1 MNRLMNC
8 DNVVYSFRRFL
19 ASIMR
24 APRSHGFGVQSP
36 FAFDFIT
43 EVVRRRGDDVE
54 DAMLTD
60 TVDNSKIEFVSPKT
74 AFAYSSNTKRRLNK
88 FYHRLSEF
96 VGKHDEIERVY
107 VVEGIHCCGDNC
119 HQWTSLCKD
128 EAVTV
133 SFDVFDCGVA
143 FRVAN
148 MYKNNY
154 KVILL

>member
-54 DAMLTD
+54 DATLTD
-60 TVDNSKIEFVSPKT
+60 SVDNSKIEFVSPKT
-74 AFAYSSNTKRRLNK
+74 AFAYSSNTKLRLYK

-107 VVEGIHCCGDNC
+107 VVEGIHCYGDNC
-119 HQWTSLCKD
+119 HQWNSLCKD